1 MTDADPAETD
11 SEGTAAAEGPALAYA
26 LADDPDAP
34 LGHAGEHPGSR
45 MARLERPRTDTRTR
59 LAVVADPHLSTRGK
73 GTSKLFEHTERHL
86 RNAFEDIDRRD
97 VDHVVSVGDITKD
110 GEPWN
115 YARFDD
121 LLADLDVPFLSVPGN
136 HDVPKA
142 GDEHGTIPVAE
153 YAERYAPDSYPF
165 VHRVG
170 GVDLVCLNSAGSEGV
185 LYDSHDGLVTADDVA
200 WLRRTLPD
208 LETPVVVTHFNLPAT
223 SDQLRGH
230 RDAVGRGMAVPPVL
244 RDPEP
249 FVDAL
254 ATNDVPLMLAG
265 HLHIPTTAVQR
276 GVREVMV
283 PTTCSFPQ
291 AYLLAD
297 VGPRGTEIRMVPVA
311 DHGGIRYGYAARR
324 NGSVTSRGL
333 TAMAAVR
340 CAQFPLVDEW
350 DG

>member
-1 MTDADPAETD
+1 MTDGDAG
-11 SEGTAAAEGPALAYA
+11 EGGSDEASALAYA
-26 LADDPDAP
+26 PPEDPDTP
-34 LGHAGEHPGSR
+34 LGHAGDHPGSL
-45 MARLERPRTDTRTR
+45 MARLERPRSESRTR
-59 LAVVADPHLSTRGK
+59 LAVVADPHLATRET

-86 RNAFEDIDRRD
+86 RNAFADIGARG
-97 VDHVVSVGDITKD
+97 VDQVVSVGDVTKD

-115 YARFDD
+115 YERFDE
-121 LLADLDVPFLSVPGN
+121 LLADLDAPFLSVPGN

-142 GDEHGTIPVAE
+142 GDEHETIPVTE
-153 YAERYAPDSYPF
+153 YAERYAPEQYPF

-170 GVDLVCLNSAGSEGV
+170 GVDLVCLNSSGTEET
-185 LYDSHDGLVTADDVA
+185 LYDSHDGLVTEDDVA
-200 WLRRTLPD
+200 WLRETLPG

-223 SDQLRGH
+223 SAQLRGH
-230 RDAVGRGMAVPPVL
+230 RDAVEREMAIPPVL

-254 ATNDVPLMLAG
+254 ATNDVPLMFAG
-265 HLHIPTTAVQR
+265 HLHMPTTAVQR

-291 AYLLAD
+291 AYLLVD
-297 VGPRGTEIRMVPVA
+297 VGPRGTEVRMVPVA
-311 DHGGIRYGYAARR
+311 DHGGIRYGHAARW

-350 DG
+350 DERTRR

>member
-1 MTDADPAETD
+1 MTGEDADGETGATD
-11 SEGTAAAEGPALAYA
+11 EAPVLAYDPP
-26 LADDPDAP
+26 DDPDTP
-34 LGHAGEHPGSR
+34 VGHAGEHPGSLV
-45 MARLERPRTDTRTR
+45 ARLDRPRSGTTTR
-59 LAVVADPHLSTRGK
+59 LAVVADPHLATRDT

-86 RNAFEDIDRRD
+86 RAAFADVGGRG

-115 YARFDD
+115 YERFDE
-121 LLADLDVPFLSVPGN
+121 LLAGLDAPFLSVPGN

-142 GDEHGTIPVAE
+142 GDEHETIPVAE
-153 YAERYAPDSYPF
+153 YAERYAPDQYPF
-165 VHRVG
+165 VNRVA
-170 GVDLVCLNSAGSEGV
+170 GVDLVCINSAGSEEV
-185 LYDSHDGLVTADDVA
+185 LYDSHDGLVTEADVA
-200 WLRRTLPD
+200 WLRETLPD

-230 RDAVGRGMAVPPVL
+230 RDAVEREMAIPPGL

-254 ATNDVPLMLAG
+254 ATNDVPLMLTG
-265 HLHIPTTAVQR
+265 HLHMPTTAVQR
-276 GVREVMV
+276 GVREVMA

-291 AYLLAD
+291 AYLLVD
-297 VGPRGTEIRMVPVA
+297 VGPRGTEIRMIPVA
-311 DHGGIRYGYAARR
+311 DHGGMRYGHAARWAD
-324 NGSVTSRGL
+324 SVTARGL

-350 DG
+350 AGRP